1 MSHLEDTKE
10 TPWIDAWIRWERDS
24 KEIYVDDDEEEID
37 NQELHPTD
45 TFSYCFD
52 VGKNEQINITLEGF
66 ELECEEV
73 WSSTGLTIWKSS
85 QHLCQYLI
93 DNKEM
98 LEGDCHVLE
107 VGSGLGKCGI
117 LAHLLSTKGEGL
129 TYLTDGDTETL
140 KQLRKNVKENVID
153 DHDNLSC
160 HQLLWGKDTA
170 QEFLTQ
176 QSIQNE
182 HLFDVIL
189 GSDLIYVT
197 SVISPLFETVKTMIQ
212 PESGVFVMA
221 HCARRRGNEVH
232 VDMVLDEAE
241 KQGFTYKV
249 VNEEEDISVFEFRR
263 NLEIIEI
270 TA

>member
-1 MSHLEDTKE
+1 MSHLKDTKE
-10 TPWIDAWIRWERDS
+10 TVWIDAWIRWERDS
-24 KEIYVDDDEEEID
+24 KEIYADDDNDDEIVD
-37 NQELHPTD
+37 TELQPTD

-52 VGKNEQINITLEGF
+52 VGKNEQIHISLGGF

-93 DNKEM
+93 ENKEM

-117 LAHLLSTKGEGL
+117 LAHLLSSKGKGL

-153 DHDNLSC
+153 NHDNLSC

-170 QEFLTQ
+170 QNFLKQ
-176 QSIQNE
+176 QSIQND

-221 HCARRRGNEVH
+221 HCARRRGNEVN
-232 VDMVLDEAE
+232 VDMILDEA
-241 KQGFTYKV
+241 KQQGFIYKV
-249 VNEEEDISVFEFRR
+249 VNEEDDISVFEFRQ
-263 NLEIIEI
+263 NPEIV
-270 TA
+270 T